1 MLASAV
7 SCLLVSAAHAA
18 IEKPNGWYVEGSWEN
33 MFSSK
38 KYHNLSAAGLAL
50 GYKKD
55 FLRAE
60 AQIAYAR
67 IEERLCD
74 FTSCYLSRKGN
85 NFNFGAHG
93 FLDWDNST
101 MISPYVGLGV
111 EKATWVNHGYAYGS
125 KFSNSFKAVGLVG
138 ARAYLTSN
146 LALDVGYKT
155 NINNIHNGGA
165 GSLGLAWHFD

>member
-18 IEKPNGWYVEGSWEN
+18 IEKPNGWYVEGSWED
-33 MFSSK
+33 MAAAK
-38 KYHNLSAAGLAL
+38 KYPNLSIAGLSL

-55 FLRAE
+55 FLRGE
-60 AQIAYAR
+60 AQVGYAR
-67 IEERLCD
+67 IKEKLCG
-74 FTSCYLSRKGN
+74 FTSCTIDRTSN
-85 NFNFGAHG
+85 AFNLGVHG

-101 MISPYVGLGV
+101 MISPYVGLGA
-111 EKATWVNHGYAYGS
+111 EKSTWAPAYEGYRRHYTKS
-125 KFSNSFKAVGLVG
+125 VKAVGLVG
-138 ARAYLTSN
+138 ARAYFTSN

-155 NINNIHNGGA
+155 NLAHVNEGGV